1 MTSIELKPIAVPL
14 GKDAHHWAE
23 MFAREQAT
31 PQKGKQV
38 YLNTLA
44 VCAVHS
50 YLKWLMVETDLTI
63 GDSWEPG
70 LRAIFNIADL
80 VVPNV
85 GKLECRPVL
94 PGEVA
99 FELPMEVSQDR
110 IGYVAVQFNHHLDS
124 VELLGFARAITADT
138 YVEVVRLEQLQP
150 LEALMDTIYSV
161 RSDKLATACAKG
173 DRVASSVNQ
182 SEQFLV
188 NLRQWLEGIFERDW
202 QPTELAL
209 ASGFRHITTLT
220 NSVSRV
226 KEIYLDHH
234 PLLLV
239 VQVTPTDI
247 NSVDIRLRLYPGKN
261 GIYLPE
267 NLQLVLFDEVG
278 SACMEAQ
285 SKKTD
290 SWMELEFSC
299 QQNEMFSVKVVLEG
313 TSLTEKFIV

>member
-1 MTSIELKPIAVPL
+1 MTSTQSQPISVPL
-14 GKDAHHWAE
+14 GKDAHRWAE
-23 MFAREQAT
+23 MFASEQAT
-31 PQKGKQV
+31 PQKGKEV

-50 YLKWLMVETDLTI
+50 YLKWLMVETHLTS

-70 LRAIFNIADL
+70 MRAIFNVADL

-99 FELPMEVSQDR
+99 FELPMEVSQNR
-110 IGYVAVQFNHHLDS
+110 IGYVAVQFNSQLDS
-124 VELLGFARAITADT
+124 VQLLGFARAINADE
-138 YVEVVRLEQLQP
+138 YLEIVQLAQLQP
-150 LEALMDTIYSV
+150 LDTLIDTIYSV
-161 RSDKLATACAKG
+161 HSNQ
-173 DRVASSVNQ
+173 VVSSGKK

-188 NLRQWLEGIFERDW
+188 NLRQWLEGIFNQDW
-202 QPTELAL
+202 QPAELAL
-209 ASGFRHITTLT
+209 TGNFRHITRVT

-226 KEIYLDHH
+226 KEIYLLDR

-239 VQVTPTDI
+239 VEVTPTDTE
-247 NSVDIRLRLYPGKN
+247 SVDIQLRLYPGKN
-261 GIYLPE
+261 GICLPE

-299 QQNEMFSVKVVLEG
+299 QQSEMFSVKVVLEG

>member
-14 GKDAHHWAE
+14 GSDAHRWAE
-23 MFAREQAT
+23 MFASEQAT
-31 PQKGKQV
+31 PDKGKQV

-99 FELPMEVSQDR
+99 FELPIEVSQDR
-110 IGYVAVQFNHHLDS
+110 IGYVAVQFNSQLDS
-124 VELLGFARAITADT
+124 VELLGFARTITADASI
-138 YVEVVRLEQLQP
+138 EVVRLEQLQP
-150 LEALMDTIYSV
+150 LDTLIDTIYII
-161 RSDKLATACAKG
+161 RSDKPGTACAKS
-173 DRVASSVNQ
+173 DLVNTSANK

-209 ASGFRHITTLT
+209 ASGFRHISPVTS
-220 NSVSRV
+220 SVSRV
-226 KEIYLDHH
+226 KEVHLERY
-234 PLLLV
+234 PLLFV

-247 NSVDIRLRLYPGKN
+247 DSVDIRLRLYPGKN

-267 NLQLVLFDEVG
+267 NLQIVLFDEVG

-299 QQNEMFSVKVVLEG
+299 QQTEMFSVKVVLEG

>member
-1 MTSIELKPIAVPL
+1 MTSVELEPIGVPL
-14 GKDAHHWAE
+14 GKDAHRWAE
-23 MFAREQAT
+23 MFASEQAT

-50 YLKWLMVETDLTI
+50 YLKWLMVETDLTS

-70 LRAIFNIADL
+70 LRAIFNVADL

-85 GKLECRPVL
+85 GTLECRPVL
-94 PGEVA
+94 PGEIA
-99 FELPMEVSQDR
+99 FELPMEVTENR
-110 IGYVAVQFNHHLDS
+110 IGYVAVQFSDRLDS
-124 VELLGFARAITADT
+124 VQLLGFARATTAD
-138 YVEVVRLEQLQP
+138 ESLETVQLSQLQP
-150 LEALMDTIYSV
+150 LEALIETIFPVHSNEV
-161 RSDKLATACAKG
+161 
-173 DRVASSVNQ
+173 VSSRMK
-182 SEQFLV
+182 SEQFFV
-188 NLRQWLEGIFERDW
+188 NLRQWFEGIFNQDW
-202 QPTELAL
+202 QPAELAL
-209 ASGFRHITTLT
+209 AGNFRHMTPAT
-220 NSVSRV
+220 NFVSRV
-226 KEIYLDHH
+226 KEIYLVDR
-234 PLLLV
+234 PLRLV
-239 VQVTPTDI
+239 VQVTPQETD
-247 NSVDIRLRLYPGKN
+247 SVDIRLRLYPGKN
-261 GIYLPE
+261 GNYLPE